1 MKILVIRLSALGDL
15 IHTLPAVNA
24 LKDRWPEAGITWAV
38 EAAAAP
44 LLDGHPALAQ
54 VHVSHR
60 KDWLKAVRSGD
71 RRASANALREMTS
84 FIRTLRSTRYDL
96 VIDFQH
102 LLKSGVLAGLA
113 RGQVKAGF
121 GPGLDH
127 AEGSYWFLNHHVPAV
142 SMEIHALT
150 RNLILADA
158 LGAPTNRV
166 RYRLPVTAAHR
177 RRAARLLAPA
187 MGRPLV
193 AIHPAARWTTKRWP
207 EDRFAA
213 LAAALVDRYD
223 AAVAFTGSGADRA
236 SVDRS
241 VRRMRHP
248 AVNLAG
254 RTGLLELAAVFER
267 ARGVIATDTGPMHL
281 AAAMDTPVVALFGPT
296 APWRT
301 GPFGPGHRVVRA
313 GLPCGP
319 CFRRRCPLGP
329 ETACMDRIRVADV
342 TRAVSRTPW
351 AISMDRP

>member
-24 LKDRWPEAGITWAV
+24 LKDRWPEAEITWAV

-54 VHVSHR
+54 VLVSHR
-60 KDWLKAVRSGD
+60 KRWLKAIRSGD
-71 RRASANALREMTS
+71 RRASANALRDAAR
-84 FIRTLRSTRYDL
+84 FIRTLRATRYDL

-113 RGQVKAGF
+113 RGRVKAGF

-127 AEGSYWFLNHHVPAV
+127 AEGSYWFLNHPVPAV

-158 LGAPTNRV
+158 LGAPADRI

-177 RRAARLLAPA
+177 RSVARSVGSPA
-187 MGRPLV
+187 DRPLV
-193 AIHPAARWTTKRWP
+193 VIHPAARWTTKRWP

-213 LAAALVDRYD
+213 LADALIDRYGVT
-223 AAVAFTGSGADRA
+223 VAFTGSADDRA
-236 SVDRS
+236 SVNQT
-241 VRRMRHP
+241 VTGMRHP

-281 AAAMDTPVVALFGPT
+281 AAAVDTPVVALFGPT

-313 GLPCGP
+313 GLPCSP
-319 CFRRRCPLGP
+319 CFRRQCPFGP
-329 ETACMDRIRVADV
+329 DPLCMDRIGVADV
-342 TRAVSRTPW
+342 TEAVSRTSW
-351 AISMDRP
+351 AGSIERP

>member
-24 LKDRWPEAGITWAV
+24 LKDRWPEAEITWAV
-38 EAAAAP
+38 ETAAAP
-44 LLDGHPALAQ
+44 LLDGHPALSR
-54 VHVSHR
+54 VIVSRR
-60 KDWLKAVRSGD
+60 KAWLDAVRSGD
-71 RRASANALREMTS
+71 RRASADALREMTR

-113 RGQVKAGF
+113 RGRVKAGF

-127 AEGSYWFLNHHVPAV
+127 TEGSYWFLNHHVPAV

-150 RNLILADA
+150 RNLILSDA
-158 LGAPTNRV
+158 LGAPADRV
-166 RYRLPVTAAHR
+166 RYRLPITADHR
-177 RRAARLLAPA
+177 RRAAQLLGVPEN
-187 MGRPLV
+187 RSLV
-193 AIHPAARWTTKRWP
+193 AIHPAARWSSKRWP

-213 LAAALVDRYD
+213 LADTLIDRHGVT
-223 AAVAFTGSGADRA
+223 VAFTGSAADRT
-236 SVDRS
+236 SVDRTIS
-241 VRRMRHP
+241 GMRHP

-254 RTGLLELAAVFER
+254 RTGLLELAAVFKR

-281 AAAMDTPVVALFGPT
+281 AAAVDTPVVALFGPT

-319 CFRRRCPLGP
+319 CFRRRCPFGP
-329 ETACMDRIRVADV
+329 EPACMDRICVADV
-342 TRAVSRTPW
+342 AEAISRTRW
-351 AISMDRP
+351 VKSIERP

>member
-24 LKDRWPEAGITWAV
+24 LKDRWPEAEITWAV
-38 EAAAAP
+38 ETAAAP
-44 LLDGHPALAQ
+44 LLDGHPALAR
-54 VHVSHR
+54 VIVSRR
-60 KDWLKAVRSGD
+60 KAWLTAVRSGD
-71 RRASANALREMTS
+71 RRASADALREMTR

-102 LLKSGVLAGLA
+102 LMKSGVLAGLA
-113 RGQVKAGF
+113 RGRVKAGF

-127 AEGSYWFLNHHVPAV
+127 TEGSYWFLNHHVPAV

-158 LGAPTNRV
+158 LGAPADRV
-166 RYRLPVTAAHR
+166 RYRLAVTVAHR
-177 RRAARLLAPA
+177 RRAARFLGNNAD
-187 MGRPLV
+187 RPLV
-193 AIHPAARWTTKRWP
+193 AIHPAARWQTKRWP
-207 EDRFAA
+207 EDRFSA
-213 LAAALVDRYD
+213 LADALIARYG
-223 AAVAFTGSGADRA
+223 AVVAFTGNAADRP
-236 SVDRS
+236 SVARTVS
-241 VRRMRHP
+241 GMRYP

-254 RTGLLELAAVFER
+254 RTGLLELAAVFKR

-319 CFRRRCPLGP
+319 CFRRRCPFGP
-329 ETACMDRIRVADV
+329 EPVCMDRLGVAEV
-342 TRAVSRTPW
+342 TEAVSRTPW
-351 AISMDRP
+351 VKSMERP